1 MVLPKCASAL
11 GWSAT
16 GDGIMV
22 NLAYHAE
29 VLNLLAEVEAMAAD
43 LTPNELEMLSHL
55 KSKYAVPDHGD
66 FDDKI
71 CLEVM
76 LRNVAIRRGYT
87 MDPKSDAVRVIE
99 VTRTRGRR

>member
-1 MVLPKCASAL
+1 
-11 GWSAT
+11 
-16 GDGIMV
+16 MV
-22 NLAYHAE
+22 NLAYHAQ
-29 VLNLLAEVEAMAAD
+29 VLKLLAEVEAMAAD
-43 LTPNELEMLSHL
+43 LTPNEQEMLSHL
-55 KSKYAVPDHGD
+55 RSKYAVPDHGD

-87 MDPKSDAVRVIE
+87 MDPKSDATRVIE

>member
-1 MVLPKCASAL
+1 
-11 GWSAT
+11 
-16 GDGIMV
+16 MV
-22 NLAYHAE
+22 NLAHHAE
-29 VLNLLAEVEAMAAD
+29 VLRLLAEAEAVAAD

-55 KSKYAVPDHGD
+55 KSKYATPDHGD

-76 LRNVAIRRGYT
+76 LRNVAVRKGYA
-87 MDPKSDAVRVIE
+87 MDPKRDAGRVIE

>member
-1 MVLPKCASAL
+1 
-11 GWSAT
+11 
-16 GDGIMV
+16 MV

-29 VLNLLAEVEAMAAD
+29 VLKLLAEVEAMAAD

-55 KSKYAVPDHGD
+55 RSKYAVPDHGD

-76 LRNVAIRRGYT
+76 LRNVAIRKSYT
-87 MDPKSDAVRVIE
+87 MDPKSDAARVIE
-99 VTRTRGRR
+99 LARTRGRS

>member
-1 MVLPKCASAL
+1 
-11 GWSAT
+11 
-16 GDGIMV
+16 MV

-29 VLNLLAEVEAMAAD
+29 VLKLLAEVEAMAAD
-43 LTPNELEMLSHL
+43 LTPNEREILAHL
-55 KSKYAVPDHGD
+55 RSKYAVPDHGD

-87 MDPKSDAVRVIE
+87 MDPKSDAARVIE

>member
-1 MVLPKCASAL
+1 
-11 GWSAT
+11 
-16 GDGIMV
+16 MV
-22 NLAYHAE
+22 NLANHAE
-29 VLNLLAEVEAMAAD
+29 VVKLLAEAEALAAD
-43 LTPNELEMLSHL
+43 LTPNEQEMLSHL

-76 LRNVAIRRGYT
+76 LRNVAIRKGYAI
-87 MDPKSDAVRVIE
+87 DPKGDTGRVID

>member
-1 MVLPKCASAL
+1 
-11 GWSAT
+11 
-16 GDGIMV
+16 MV

-29 VLNLLAEVEAMAAD
+29 VLKLLAEVEAKAAD
-43 LTPNELEMLSHL
+43 LTPNEQEMLSHL
-55 KSKYAVPDHGD
+55 SSKYSTPDHGD

-87 MDPKSDAVRVIE
+87 MDSKSDAARVIE
-99 VTRTRGRR
+99 VTRTRRR

>member
-1 MVLPKCASAL
+1 L
-11 GWSAT
+11 
-16 GDGIMV
+16 V

-29 VLNLLAEVEAMAAD
+29 VLKLLAEVEAMAAD

-55 KSKYAVPDHGD
+55 RSKYAVPDHSD

-76 LRNVAIRRGYT
+76 LRNVAIRSGYT
-87 MDPKSDAVRVIE
+87 MGPKSDAARVIE

>member
-1 MVLPKCASAL
+1 
-11 GWSAT
+11 
-16 GDGIMV
+16 MV

-29 VLNLLAEVEAMAAD
+29 VLKLLAEVEAMAAD
-43 LTPNELEMLSHL
+43 LTPNEQEMLSHL
-55 KSKYAVPDHGD
+55 KSKYAVPDHSD

-76 LRNVAIRRGYT
+76 LRNVAIRKGYT
-87 MDPKSDAVRVIE
+87 MDPKSDTARVIE

>member
-1 MVLPKCASAL
+1 MVDLV
-11 GWSAT
+11 
-16 GDGIMV
+16 D
-22 NLAYHAE
+22 HAE
-29 VLNLLAEVEAMAAD
+29 VLKLLAEVEAVAAE

-55 KSKYAVPDHGD
+55 KSKYATADRGD

-76 LRNVAIRRGYT
+76 LRNVAVRKRYA
-87 MDPKSDAVRVIE
+87 MDPKRDAARVIE

>member
-1 MVLPKCASAL
+1 
-11 GWSAT
+11 
-16 GDGIMV
+16 MV
-22 NLAYHAE
+22 NLVNHAE
-29 VLNLLAEVEAMAAD
+29 VVKLLTEAEALAAD
-43 LTPNELEMLSHL
+43 LTPNEQEMLSHL

-76 LRNVAIRRGYT
+76 LRNVAIRKGYA
-87 MDPKSDAVRVIE
+87 MDPERDAARAID

>member
-1 MVLPKCASAL
+1 
-11 GWSAT
+11 
-16 GDGIMV
+16 MV

-29 VLNLLAEVEAMAAD
+29 VVNLLDEVEAVAAD
-43 LTPNELEMLSHL
+43 LTPNEMEMLSHL
-55 KSKYAVPDHGD
+55 RSKYATPDHGD

-87 MDPKSDAVRVIE
+87 MDPKRDAARMIE
-99 VTRTRGRR
+99 VTRKRGRR

>member
-1 MVLPKCASAL
+1 MVDL
-11 GWSAT
+11 
-16 GDGIMV
+16 V
-22 NLAYHAE
+22 NHVE
-29 VLNLLAEVEAMAAD
+29 VTKLLAEAEALAAD
-43 LTPNELEMLSHL
+43 LTPNEQEMLSHL

-76 LRNVAIRRGYT
+76 LRNVAIRKGYA
-87 MDPKSDAVRVIE
+87 MDPKSDAARVID

>member
-1 MVLPKCASAL
+1 
-11 GWSAT
+11 
-16 GDGIMV
+16 MV

-29 VLNLLAEVEAMAAD
+29 VLKLLAEVEAMTAD

-55 KSKYAVPDHGD
+55 RSKYAVPDRGD

-76 LRNVAIRRGYT
+76 LRNVAIRKGYAI
-87 MDPKSDAVRVIE
+87 DPKNDAGRAIE
-99 VTRTRGRR
+99 VTRTRSRR

>member
-1 MVLPKCASAL
+1 
-11 GWSAT
+11 
-16 GDGIMV
+16 MV
-22 NLAYHAE
+22 NLANHAE
-29 VLNLLAEVEAMAAD
+29 VVKLLAEAEALAAD
-43 LTPNELEMLSHL
+43 LTPNEQEMLSYL

-76 LRNVAIRRGYT
+76 LRNVAIRKGYAI
-87 MDPKSDAVRVIE
+87 DPKGDTNRVIE

>member
-1 MVLPKCASAL
+1 
-11 GWSAT
+11 
-16 GDGIMV
+16 MV
-22 NLAYHAE
+22 NLVNHAE
-29 VLNLLAEVEAMAAD
+29 VVKLLAEAETLAAD
-43 LTPNELEMLSHL
+43 LTPNEQEMLSHL

-76 LRNVAIRRGYT
+76 LRNVAIRKGYA
-87 MDPKSDAVRVIE
+87 MDPKRDAARAID